1 MPLPIPRCWNTKK
14 ARRRRRRKKSPRTT
28 SPCQRATGWGRLFF
42 IHATPGNGTPST
54 SAIIAP
60 TKENPSVP
68 LSSKPARIHFL
79 FRSIFSFLF
88 FAGARVSMTVCVASR
103 SSVADHFPE
112 RMAPTTNSL
121 SSFLPLVW
129 THMCRNT
136 VIGGRSR

>member
-14 ARRRRRRKKSPRTT
+14 SRRRRRRKKSPRTT

-88 FAGARVSMTVCVASR
+88 FCGPSARVSMTVCALLLDHLSR
-103 SSVADHFPE
+103 TISQSGWPPPPTAYPHFCLWCGHTC
-112 RMAPTTNSL
+112 AVTQL
-121 SSFLPLVW
+121 
-129 THMCRNT
+129 
-136 VIGGRSR
+136 